1 LPFRRC
7 LQRLNRIVLSGGL
20 CIPLIAACHVNDK
33 INKRS
38 IEELYSE
45 AVAASAEQP
54 RSIGPSFTTLDPTAT
69 YRLADASPPSP
80 DDANLPWHAGVRWQ
94 NLPEKSAEISEAI
107 SDDDAEYFRMSD
119 GATGSGYGPGSVL
132 HDPADGAAKGV
143 RGESVSDG
151 GATGRSVLSSRGTRV
166 PIGKATPEPVGPGP
180 IKGLPEPS
188 APPFSDVF
196 DQTDI
201 REVLQI
207 LSEHFK
213 VPVVIDDSVGGVVTA
228 QLSDD
233 SLEKA
238 LDKVL
243 MPLGLVHAAHNGG
256 YVVAPPDPD
265 SPLFSYIAKRR
276 SFQPAYHNVASLV
289 ALLPPRYVPFIQSSP
304 QRNIVVIEAPIR
316 IVDEV
321 LCRLQE
327 LDSPIP
333 QVELEVLV
341 CVVSPDSG
349 FKFGLD
355 WGHVVGVQ
363 NADSLKVG
371 MTGLAMNGAVSGQ
384 GLKDAFS
391 DFAVTSAFMRLL
403 AQEGYVTIR
412 AAPRVTAKDGEKAQ
426 ISLQRETFF
435 SLQPDSTNVFFRQDV
450 QKVEAGISLEIT
462 PRVHGDM
469 VSVEIAK
476 AEVSE
481 DIRASGTNADNP
493 FPLINRRV
501 VSTNVNV
508 QNGHTIVI
516 GGLVQRQTV
525 ERVNRVPG
533 LSRIPLAGK
542 LFQTVDKLEQDVEV
556 AIFISPRVIQPEIF
570 TSQPR

>member
-1 LPFRRC
+1 
-7 LQRLNRIVLSGGL
+7 
-20 CIPLIAACHVNDK
+20 LIAACHVNDK

-38 IEELYSE
+38 IEELYNE

-54 RSIGPSFTTLDPTAT
+54 QSIRPSFATPDPMAT
-69 YRLADASPPSP
+69 DRLAAAAPPAP
-80 DDANLPWHAGVRWQ
+80 GEAHLPWDADVRWQ
-94 NLPEKSAEISEAI
+94 DAADQSGELSV
-107 SDDDAEYFRMSD
+107 DDAEYFRLSD
-119 GATGSGYGPGSVL
+119 GTTGTEPGVAPGALAGDSTLATDKGS
-132 HDPADGAAKGV
+132 
-143 RGESVSDG
+143 RGESISDSEPSAG
-151 GATGRSVLSSRGTRV
+151 PMPAPMVARV
-166 PIGKATPEPVGPGP
+166 PIGKTTPASVRPES
-180 IKGLPEPS
+180 IKALPEYS
-188 APPFSDVF
+188 GPPFSDVF

-201 REVLQI
+201 REVVQI
-207 LSEHFK
+207 LSEHFN
-213 VPVVIDDSVGGVVTA
+213 VPIVIDDSVGGVVTA
-228 QLSDD
+228 QLSGD
-233 SLEKA
+233 SLDKA
-238 LDKVL
+238 LEKVL

-265 SPLFSYIAKRR
+265 SPLFSYIAQRQT
-276 SFQPAYHNVASLV
+276 FQPAYHSVASLV

-304 QRNIVVIEAPIR
+304 QRNIVVIEAPGR

-321 LCRLQE
+321 LSRLRE
-327 LDSPIP
+327 LDSPVP

-371 MTGLAMNGAVSGQ
+371 MTGLAMSGSVSGQ

-481 DIRASGTNADNP
+481 DIRASGSSPDNP
-493 FPLINRRV
+493 YPLINRRV

-508 QNGHTIVI
+508 QDGHTIVI

-556 AIFISPRVIQPEIF
+556 AIFISPRIIQPETTNIEC
-570 TSQPR
+570 R

>member
-1 LPFRRC
+1 MPFRRC
-7 LQRLNRIVLSGGL
+7 HQRLNCFVLSGGL
-20 CIPLIAACHVNDK
+20 CIPLVAACHANDR

-45 AVAASAEQP
+45 AVAASVEQP
-54 RSIGPSFTTLDPTAT
+54 QPIGPSFTTLDPSAT
-69 YRLADASPPSP
+69 YRLADASPPGP
-80 DDANLPWHAGVRWQ
+80 GDVNLPWDAGVQWQ
-94 NLPEKSAEISEAI
+94 NDPEHSDEMSDEVPDEM
-107 SDDDAEYFRMSD
+107 SDDDAEYFRLSD
-119 GATGSGYGPGSVL
+119 GATGSGAGS
-132 HDPADGAAKGV
+132 GT
-143 RGESVSDG
+143 VSDDSPAG
-151 GATGRSVLSSRGTRV
+151 KSVVSPPVARV
-166 PIGKATPEPVGPGP
+166 PIGKTTPASVRPES
-180 IKGLPEPS
+180 IKALPTYS

-201 REVLQI
+201 REVVQI

-213 VPVVIDDSVGGVVTA
+213 VPIVIDDSVGGVVTV

-233 SLEKA
+233 SLDKA
-238 LDKVL
+238 LEKVL

-265 SPLFSYIAKRR
+265 SPLFSYIAKRQ
-276 SFQPAYHNVASLV
+276 SFQPAFHTVASLI
-289 ALLPPRYVPFIQSSP
+289 ALLPPRYLPFIQSSP
-304 QRNIVVIEAPIR
+304 QRNIVVIEAPSR

-321 LCRLQE
+321 LSRLQE
-327 LDSPIP
+327 LDSPVP

-371 MTGLAMNGAVSGQ
+371 MTGLAMSGAVSGQ

-391 DFAVTSAFMRLL
+391 DFAITSAFMRLL

-462 PRVHGDM
+462 PRVHGEM

-481 DIRASGTNADNP
+481 DIRASGTGAENP
-493 FPLINRRV
+493 YPLINRRV

-525 ERVNRVPG
+525 ERINRVPG

-556 AIFISPRVIQPEIF
+556 AIFISPRIIQPEIC
-570 TSQPR
+570 TSGSR